1 VREYHVYMLA
11 SKSGVLY
18 VGITNDLSR
27 RVFEHKQK
35 LIPGF
40 TSTYNVTRLVYLES
54 FGDVREAIARE
65 KQLKGWRRDKKVSLI
80 ESTNPTWRDLSAS
93 WENNRDASTSSA

>member
-1 VREYHVYMLA
+1 VQEHYVYIVA

-35 LIPGF
+35 LIRGF
-40 TSTYNVTRLVYLES
+40 TSTYNVTRLV
-54 FGDVREAIARE
+54 
-65 KQLKGWRRDKKVSLI
+65 
-80 ESTNPTWRDLSAS
+80 
-93 WENNRDASTSSA
+93 